1 MTKKYQVTGMNCPHC
16 RDSVD
21 RSIAAVEGV
30 TTVDVNLSDGI
41 ATVEGEHNP
50 DDVIKAVQAAG
61 FEISPL

>member
-1 MTKKYQVTGMNCPHC
+1 MNCPHC
-16 RDSVD
+16 RASVD